1 MARLNFLASHQL
13 SPFFYHRSIINP
25 GHSDPTLI
33 GNFYFCFL
41 AFHCLRLILNSWMLS
56 VVTLYKKIS
65 FSVSRISATVVVTVL
80 NLFFMKV
87 PLIYFINLTALSQSE
102 NLDTPSMRLNF
113 FLTVVV
119 RMIALIWGFHIW
131 LSKISPPKNRNF
143 SFVGMQA
150 LWDN

>member
-1 MARLNFLASHQL
+1 
-13 SPFFYHRSIINP
+13 
-25 GHSDPTLI
+25 
-33 GNFYFCFL
+33 
-41 AFHCLRLILNSWMLS
+41 MLS

-119 RMIALIWGFHIW
+119 RMIALI
-131 LSKISPPKNRNF
+131 
-143 SFVGMQA
+143 
-150 LWDN
+150 